1 MTHFSS
7 AVSTRPAQDAP
18 QKHNPHQ
25 LQWPCFLAVAKGHP
39 FAVPLLAQPIAALT
53 PTIGLDSPSST
64 WGGVDDSGKMPYHH
78 TYIDTQLLKIAAVEN
93 RLIRRKDTRFQ

>member
-1 MTHFSS
+1 MLKNDRHTFRITWSE
-7 AVSTRPAQDAP
+7 QDNE
-18 QKHNPHQ
+18 H
-25 LQWPCFLAVAKGHP
+25 
-39 FAVPLLAQPIAALT
+39 
-53 PTIGLDSPSST
+53 IGLDSPSST

>member
-1 MTHFSS
+1 MIGQAPMTHFSS
-7 AVSTRPAQDAP
+7 AVSARPAQDAP

-53 PTIGLDSPSST
+53 PTIGLTPPHPL
-64 WGGVDDSGKMPYHH
+64 GGELTILAKCRIITP
-78 TYIDTQLLKIAAVEN
+78 T
-93 RLIRRKDTRFQ
+93 